1 MKDKLKEFVEDYNA
15 GKISMIDLERRLQFE
30 EWRSE
35 KRSKK
40 ECLFGNMTEETMSI
54 MSDGYDCYMRLPKNP
69 ADIVEQKEISIER
82 YKSIAK
88 LKTLLKKED
97 WKTLVLVI
105 KGRSQQSIA
114 KIQGITQSA
123 VCKHLKR
130 IAKVANSIG
139 MRELLDDVQVYHNQ
153 SKSGN
158 EFSSAVDVAMAH
170 KIGKRRVCMVPEYLK
185 ETGCESIC
193 LMCSRCAAKDRKI
206 G

>member
-1 MKDKLKEFVEDYNA
+1 MKVEIKTNEKGYCDYFIIN
-15 GKISMIDLERRLQFE
+15 GQNFE
-30 EWRSE
+30 
-35 KRSKK
+35 
-40 ECLFGNMTEETMSI
+40 
-54 MSDGYDCYMRLPKNP
+54 KN
-69 ADIVEQKEISIER
+69 VE
-82 YKSIAK
+82 K

-193 LMCSRCAAKDRKI
+193 LMCSRCTAKDRNI